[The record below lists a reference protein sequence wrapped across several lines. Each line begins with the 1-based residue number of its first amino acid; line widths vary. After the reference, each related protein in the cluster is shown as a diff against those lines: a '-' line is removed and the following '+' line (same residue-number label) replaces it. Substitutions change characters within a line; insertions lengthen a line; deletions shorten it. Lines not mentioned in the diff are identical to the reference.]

1 MPGAEQLAVLIPI
14 IIFMIP
20 IVAILTAHQRKMAEI
35 VHGSNSNQNTNPQ
48 ALAETT
54 QMREE
59 MRQLREMMNQ
69 QTLAIDNL
77 RDEFRGRSNIEQRLS
92 DQS

>member
-1 MPGAEQLAVLIPI
+1 MFRPEILVFLIPI
-14 IIFMIP
+14 IALFIP
-20 IVAILTAHQRKMAEI
+20 IVRTLVQHQQKMAEI
-35 VHGSNSNQNTNPQ
+35 VHGNNSVNPQ
-48 ALAETT
+48 ALAETN

-59 MRQLREMMNQ
+59 IRQLREMMNQ
-69 QTLAIDNL
+69 QTIAIDNL

>member
-1 MPGAEQLAVLIPI
+1 MPTEIFALLIPI
-14 IIFMIP
+14 TIFMIP
-20 IVAILTAHQRKMAEI
+20 IIAILTGHQRKMAEI
-35 VHGSNSNQNTNPQ
+35 VHRNQGNANPQ
-48 ALAETT
+48 TLAETA

-59 MRQLREMMNQ
+59 MRQLRELMNQ
-69 QTLAIDNL
+69 QTIAIDNL